1 MEKNEKESRPKR
13 TKSDI
18 SKDEEKTKELKKTP
32 SQKNKYSGSYEF
44 RVTLRQ
50 DVPNEVWRE
59 LIVGAN
65 HTLVEFQEKIQEA
78 FGFDNNQ
85 VSAFFADGKPY
96 SKDAYYSE
104 ISSKGPYMK
113 DYTIGDVGLKEKD
126 QWLYIFD
133 FGAEWTFDVELK
145 KNKSIFY
152 SYKNWNY

>member
-13 TKSDI
+13 KKFDI
-18 SKDEEKTKELKKTP
+18 SKDEEKTLKKTP
-32 SQKNKYSGSYEF
+32 SQKSQNSGSYEF

-50 DVPNEVWRE
+50 EVPGEVWRE

-65 HTLVEFQEKIQEA
+65 HSLVEFQEKIQEA
-78 FGFDNNQ
+78 FAFDNNQ

-145 KNKSIFY
+145 K
-152 SYKNWNY
+152 